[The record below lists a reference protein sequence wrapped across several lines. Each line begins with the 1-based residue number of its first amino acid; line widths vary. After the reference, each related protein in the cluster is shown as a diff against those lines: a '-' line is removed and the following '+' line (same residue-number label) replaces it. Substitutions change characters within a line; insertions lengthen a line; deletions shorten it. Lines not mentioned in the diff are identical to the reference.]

1 MVIFINDRP
10 IYLIEGQARVNKKFD
25 TIISDISMIKSLK
38 EWRKKIL
45 IPNANDEIIMA
56 FFKAI
61 KEIKKFDFKSI
72 TFLVEDLEEAEKTVF
87 DQYKIV
93 DAAGGLVLNKENKI
107 LMIHR
112 LNKWDFPK
120 GKAEKGETIRETALR
135 EVEEECNI
143 KVALIDKYYI
153 SYHTYLHK
161 NQRVLKRT
169 YWYQMQL
176 ISDINMAPQKDEGID
191 DVRWM
196 NTAEMYKALHKSY
209 PSILNVVKKM
219 MNQELSFSKG

>member
-10 IYLIEGQARVNKKFD
+10 IFLVDNQEGVNKKFD

-38 EWRKKIL
+38 DWRKKVL
-45 IPNANDEIIMA
+45 IPNGTPEIITA

-61 KEIKKFDFKSI
+61 KEIKKFDFKSL
-72 TFLVEDLEEAEKTVF
+72 TFLVENKEEAQQTIF

-93 DAAGGLVLNKENKI
+93 NAAGGLVLNQENKI

-112 LNKWDFPK
+112 LGKWDLPK
-120 GKAEKGETIRETALR
+120 GKAEKGESIRETALR

-143 KVALIDKYYI
+143 KVALIDNYYI

-161 NQRVLKRT
+161 NVRVLKRT
-169 YWYQMQL
+169 YWYQMKL
-176 ISDINMAPQKDEGID
+176 ISDKDMAPQKDEGID

-196 NTAEMYKALHKSY
+196 DAAKMYKVLYKSY
-209 PSILNVVKKM
+209 PSIQNVVKNM
-219 MNQELSFSKG
+219 LNQELSFSKG